1 MTKEATIKGYVTE
14 VLPNTLFR
22 VQTEDGREVI
32 AYLAGKLRINRIRVM
47 AGDTVTLVLS
57 PDGEKA
63 RIIYRG

>member
-1 MTKEATIKGYVTE
+1 MAKEATTKGYVTE

-22 VQTEDGREVI
+22 VKTEDGREII
-32 AYLAGKLRINRIRVM
+32 AYLAGKLRIHRIRVM
-47 AGDTVTLVLS
+47 VGDTVTLVLS

>member
-1 MTKEATIKGYVTE
+1 MVKEATTKGTVTE

-22 VQTEDGREVI
+22 VETENGQEVI
-32 AYLAGKLRINRIRVM
+32 AYLAGKLRIHRIRVM
-47 AGDTVTLVLS
+47 AGDPVTLVMS